1 MSTMGAAEMPEVPE
15 ALPQDSPR
23 NRATARWAGAAELA
37 PAARPAPLP
46 VPAACPELLPV
57 PAACPELLPVP
68 AARPELLPVPAARL
82 ELLPVPAALAEL
94 LPVPAAR
101 PERLPVPATRP
112 GPPHGLASRPRLAP
126 DHAARNQA
134 ARVPVRLT
142 RRGRVVVAVATAL
155 LLAVLSLVIAASAQA
170 TSHPAPYSA
179 AQRNLA
185 QVTVRP
191 GQSLWSVAENADPN
205 ADTRVV
211 VQQII
216 GLNGLTGNVVFAG
229 QRLWVPRG

>member
-1 MSTMGAAEMPEVPE
+1 MSAMGAAELPEVPA

-23 NRATARWAGAAELA
+23 NRAAARWAGAAELA
-37 PAARPAPLP
+37 PAARP
-46 VPAACPELLPV
+46 ELLPV
-57 PAACPELLPVP
+57 L
-68 AARPELLPVPAARL
+68 AARPELLPVPAA
-82 ELLPVPAALAEL
+82 PAEL

-101 PERLPVPATRP
+101 PERLPVPAARP
-112 GPPHGLASRPRLAP
+112 EPPHGLAPRPRLAP
-126 DHAARNQA
+126 DQAARNQA
-134 ARVPVRLT
+134 ARDQAARDQAARDQAARVPLRLT

-170 TSHPAPYSA
+170 TSHPAPSSA
-179 AQRNLA
+179 AQRSLV

-211 VQQII
+211 IQQII
-216 GLNGLTGNVVFAG
+216 ELNGLTGNVVFAG

>member
-1 MSTMGAAEMPEVPE
+1 MGAAELPEVPA

-23 NRATARWAGAAELA
+23 NRAAARWAGAAELA
-37 PAARPAPLP
+37 PAARPELLP
-46 VPAACPELLPV
+46 VLAARPELLPV
-57 PAACPELLPVP
+57 L
-68 AARPELLPVPAARL
+68 AARPELLPVPAAR
-82 ELLPVPAALAEL
+82 
-94 LPVPAAR
+94 
-101 PERLPVPATRP
+101 PES
-112 GPPHGLASRPRLAP
+112 PHGLAPRPRLAP
-126 DHAARNQA
+126 DQAARNQA
-134 ARVPVRLT
+134 ARVPLRLT
-142 RRGRVVVAVATAL
+142 RRGRAVVAVATAL

-170 TSHPAPYSA
+170 TSHPAPSGA

-216 GLNGLTGNVVFAG
+216 ELNGLTGNLVFAG
-229 QRLWVPRG
+229 QRLWVPRR